1 MSKWEILLIHAAAK
15 MVDGDDVI
23 EMPSGINLY
32 YFKTEKTRVCW
43 YMYLYILK

>member
-1 MSKWEILLIHAAAK
+1 

-32 YFKTEKTRVCW
+32 YFQTAKTLECVDTCI
-43 YMYLYILK
+43 YIF